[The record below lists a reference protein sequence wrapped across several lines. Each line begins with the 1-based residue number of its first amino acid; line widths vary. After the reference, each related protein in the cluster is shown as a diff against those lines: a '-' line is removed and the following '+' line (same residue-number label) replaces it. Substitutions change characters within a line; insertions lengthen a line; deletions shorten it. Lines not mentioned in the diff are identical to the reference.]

1 MLIKSFHMGNSIYFK
16 RLLYPA
22 IFCTLLLSF
31 SACTPGKV
39 ASNKKN
45 DASLAT
51 THAYSQDAKV
61 LAKGQQLFQ
70 AYCSPC
76 HNFLQKGIGPSL
88 EHVTAAVT
96 PAWLKSFIR
105 NAPEMIEKGD
115 ARAKQLFAEYN
126 QLMPPFSEIKEADL
140 DAIVSYI
147 HSQQKAPEVP
157 VAGMGEAMQN
167 PIAEKIAKS
176 GLVLEMK
183 HFTTAPPTGTKPP
196 IARINQMRVLSGNG
210 KDRLFIHDLRGFLYE
225 LMDTNWHV
233 ALEMKKE
240 RPKFIFDPGMG
251 TGFGSFAFH
260 PEFYQ
265 NGLFYTT
272 HTEPPGTAPADFA
285 YPDSIKVTLQWV
297 LTEWTIKDPKSSA
310 FSGSSRELLRVN
322 MVTGIHGVQEIAFN
336 PGAKKGGADYGLL
349 YIGIGDGGA
358 SENRYP
364 FICHDK
370 SRIWGSV
377 SRIDPSGR
385 NSKNGKYGI
394 PATNPYASMSD
405 GVACREIYCRGFR
418 NPNRYTWAPD
428 GRMLIAD
435 IGHINIEELNLAVP
449 GGDYG
454 WPYREGTYVINP
466 KIKMDKVYPLPADD
480 KSKNYLYPVL
490 QFDHDEGK
498 AIEGGFVYTGS
509 ALPELKG
516 KYVFGEIALGRV
528 FYVELAELQQGKQ
541 ATIKEL
547 ELKLDGK
554 IVTILGLNNGI
565 KPDFRLG
572 VGLNNELFI
581 YTKSDGKVY
590 KIVDCVKSS

>member
-1 MLIKSFHMGNSIYFK
+1 MENQVHFK
-16 RLLYPA
+16 QLWYSA
-22 IFCTLLLSF
+22 IFCGLFLSIA
-31 SACTPGKV
+31 ACTPGKV
-39 ASNKKN
+39 TSKKTSDSSKDLAAS
-45 DASLAT
+45 
-51 THAYSQDAKV
+51 AYSQDTKV

-70 AYCSPC
+70 GYCSPC

-88 EHVTAAVT
+88 EQVTAVVT
-96 PAWLKSFIR
+96 PTWLKSFIR
-105 NAPEMIEKGD
+105 NAPAMIEKGD
-115 ARAKQLFAEYN
+115 PRAKQLFAEYN
-126 QLMPPFSEIKEADL
+126 QLMPPFNEIKEADL
-140 DAIVSYI
+140 DAIVAYI
-147 HSQQKAPEVP
+147 HSQHKEPEKQSSDLGTP
-157 VAGMGEAMQN
+157 MQN

-176 GLVLEMK
+176 GLALQIQHVA
-183 HFTTAPPTGTKPP
+183 TAPPTGTKAP
-196 IARINQMRVLSGNG
+196 IARINQMRVLPGA

-225 LMDTNWHV
+225 LIDTSWHV

-272 HTEPPGTAPADFA
+272 HTEPPGTAVADFA

-297 LTEWTIKDPKSSA
+297 ITEWTIKDPNAKT
-310 FSGSSRELLRVN
+310 FTPTSSRTLFRVN

-336 PGAKKGGADYGLL
+336 PGAKKGDADYGLL
-349 YIGIGDGGA
+349 YIGLGDGGA
-358 SENRYP
+358 SESGFP

-370 SRIWGSV
+370 SRIWSSV
-377 SRIDPSGR
+377 LRIDPKGK
-385 NSKNGKYGI
+385 NSKNGQYGI
-394 PATNPYASMSD
+394 PASNPYAKLSD
-405 GVACREIYCRGFR
+405 DIACREVYCRGFR

-428 GRMLIAD
+428 GRLLIAD

-466 KIKMDKVYPLPADD
+466 KAKMDKVYALPADD
-480 KSKNYLYPVL
+480 SKYNYLYPVL

-498 AIEGGFVYTGS
+498 AIEGGFVYTGT
-509 ALPELKG
+509 AIPELRG
-516 KYVFGEIALGRV
+516 KYIFGEIALGRV
-528 FYVELAELQQGKQ
+528 FYAEVDQLKQGKQ
-541 ATIKEL
+541 ATIQEL
-547 ELKLDGK
+547 ELKMDDKMVKMLELTK
-554 IVTILGLNNGI
+554 GI

-590 KIVDCVKSS
+590 KVVGCVRNQ

>member
-1 MLIKSFHMGNSIYFK
+1 MGNPLHFR

-22 IFCTLLLSF
+22 ILCTLLFSF
-31 SACTPGKV
+31 HACTPSKV
-39 ASNKKN
+39 ASGKKA
-45 DASLAT
+45 DTSSMASAA
-51 THAYSQDAKV
+51 HAYSQDAKV

-88 EHVTAAVT
+88 EQVTAVVSPT
-96 PAWLKSFIR
+96 WIKSFIR

-115 ARAKQLFAEYN
+115 PRAKQLYAEYN

-140 DAIVSYI
+140 SAIVSYI

-157 VAGMGEAMQN
+157 AAGLGEAMQN
-167 PIAEKIAKS
+167 PISEKITKS
-176 GLVLEMK
+176 GLVLQMK
-183 HFTTAPPTGTKPP
+183 HVTTAPPTGTKPP
-196 IARINQMRVLSGNG
+196 IARINQMRVLSGG
-210 KDRLFIHDLRGFLYE
+210 GRDRLFIHDLRGFLYE
-225 LMDTNWHV
+225 LMDTSWHV

-240 RPKFIFDPGMG
+240 RPKFIYDPGMG

-272 HTEPPGTAPADFA
+272 HTEPPGSAPADFA

-297 LTEWTIKDPKSSA
+297 LTEWTFKDPKSSTFTA
-310 FSGSSRELLRVN
+310 GSSRELLRVN

-336 PGAKKGGADYGLL
+336 PGAKKGDTDYGLL

-364 FICHDK
+364 FICQDK

-377 SRIDPSGR
+377 SRIDPRGK

-394 PATNPYASMSD
+394 PASNPYAKLTD
-405 GVACREIYCRGFR
+405 DVACREIYCRGFR

-428 GRMLIAD
+428 GRLLIAD
-435 IGHINIEELNLAVP
+435 IGHANIEELNIAVP

-454 WPYREGTYVINP
+454 WPAREGTYVINP
-466 KIKMDKVYPLPADD
+466 KAKMDKVYPLPGDD
-480 KSKNYLYPVL
+480 KKYNYLYPAL

-498 AIEGGFVYTGS
+498 AIEGGFVYTGTL
-509 ALPELKG
+509 LPELKG
-516 KYVFGEIALGRV
+516 KYIFGEIALGRV
-528 FYVELAELQQGKQ
+528 FFVDVADLQLGKQ
-541 ATIKEL
+541 AKIQEL
-547 ELKLDGK
+547 ELKLDDK

-572 VGLNNELFI
+572 IGLNQELFI

-590 KIVDCVKSS
+590 KIVDCVKSSGS

>member
-1 MLIKSFHMGNSIYFK
+1 MGNSIHFK
-16 RLLYPA
+16 RLFFLSL
-22 IFCTLLLSF
+22 IGILLF
-31 SACTPGKV
+31 SIHACTPGKV
-39 ASNKKN
+39 ASNKKADRSN
-45 DASLAT
+45 NTYA
-51 THAYSQDAKV
+51 AYSQDPQT
-61 LAKGQQLFQ
+61 LTKGQQLFQ

-88 EHVTAAVT
+88 EQVTASVT
-96 PAWLKSFIR
+96 HDWLKNFIR
-105 NAPEMIEKGD
+105 NAPAMIEKGD
-115 ARAKQLFAEYN
+115 TRAKKLFEEYN
-126 QLMPPFSEIKEADL
+126 QMMPPFSEVKDVDLEA
-140 DAIVSYI
+140 IMSYI
-147 HSQQKAPEVP
+147 HSQQKAPEIQTLDLGTP
-157 VAGMGEAMQN
+157 MQN
-167 PIAEKIAKS
+167 PIDEKIAKS
-176 GLVLEMK
+176 GLVLQIE
-183 HFTTAPPTGTKPP
+183 HVATAPPTGTKAP
-196 IARINQMRVLSGNG
+196 IARINQMRVLSGG
-210 KDRLFIHDLRGFLYE
+210 AKDRLFIHDLRGFLYE
-225 LMDTNWHV
+225 LIDTTWQV

-272 HTEPPGTAPADFA
+272 HTEPAGTALADFA

-297 LTEWTIKDPKSSA
+297 LTEWTIKDPNAKTFSA
-310 FSGSSRELLRVN
+310 INSRTLFRVN

-336 PGAKKGGADYGLL
+336 PLVKKGDPDYGLL
-349 YIGIGDGGA
+349 YIGVGDGGA
-358 SENRYP
+358 SENRFP
-364 FICHDK
+364 FICEDK
-370 SRIWGSV
+370 SRIWSSV
-377 SRIDPSGR
+377 LRIDPRGK
-385 NSKNGKYGI
+385 NSKNGQYGI
-394 PATNPYASMSD
+394 PSSNPYAKLSD
-405 GVACREIYCRGFR
+405 DVACREVYCRGFR
-418 NPNRYTWAPD
+418 NPNRYTWTPD

-466 KIKMDKVYPLPADD
+466 KAKMDKVYALPADD
-480 KSKNYLYPVL
+480 SKFNYLYPVL

-509 ALPELKG
+509 AIPALKG
-516 KYVFGEIALGRV
+516 KYIFGEIALGRV
-528 FYVELAELQQGKQ
+528 FYVELDQLKQGKQ

-547 ELKLDGK
+547 ELKMGDK

-572 VGLNNELFI
+572 VGLNQELFI

-590 KIVDCVKSS
+590 KIVDCFKNS

>member
-1 MLIKSFHMGNSIYFK
+1 MGNQVHSRQLWYS
-16 RLLYPA
+16 A
-22 IFCTLLLSF
+22 IFFGLLLCLG
-31 SACTPGKV
+31 ACTPGKV
-39 ASNKKN
+39 ASQKN
-45 DASLAT
+45 AGPSKDLVAL
-51 THAYSQDAKV
+51 AYSQDGKI

-88 EHVTAAVT
+88 EQVTATVT
-96 PAWLKSFIR
+96 PSWIKSFIR

-115 ARAKQLFAEYN
+115 PRAKQLFAEYN

-147 HSQQKAPEVP
+147 HSQQKAPEAP
-157 VAGMGEAMQN
+157 TAGLGEAMQN
-167 PIAEKIAKS
+167 PITEKIAKS
-176 GLVLEMK
+176 GLVLQME
-183 HFTTAPPTGTKPP
+183 HVTTAPPTGTKPP
-196 IARINQMRVLSGNG
+196 IARINQMRVLSGGG

-225 LMDTNWHV
+225 LIDTTWHV
-233 ALEMKKE
+233 AMEMKKE

-272 HTEPPGTAPADFA
+272 HTEPAGTAPADFA

-297 LTEWTIKDPKSSA
+297 ITEWTIKDPNAKTFSA
-310 FSGSSRELLRVN
+310 VNSRTLFRVN

-336 PGAKKGGADYGLL
+336 PGAKKGEADYGLL
-349 YIGIGDGGA
+349 YIGLGDGGA
-358 SENRYP
+358 SENRFP
-364 FICHDK
+364 FICQDK
-370 SRIWGSV
+370 SRIWSSV
-377 SRIDPSGR
+377 LRIDPRGK
-385 NSKNGKYGI
+385 NSKNGQYGI
-394 PATNPYASMSD
+394 PPSNPYAKLSD
-405 GVACREIYCRGFR
+405 DVACREVYCRGFR
-418 NPNRYTWAPD
+418 NPNRYTWTPD
-428 GRMLIAD
+428 GRMLVAD
-435 IGHINIEELNLAVP
+435 IGHANIEELNLAVP

-466 KIKMDKVYPLPADD
+466 KAKMDKVYPLPADD
-480 KSKNYLYPVL
+480 SKYNYLYPVL

-498 AIEGGFVYTGS
+498 AIEGGFVYTGTL
-509 ALPELKG
+509 LPELKG
-516 KYVFGEIALGRV
+516 KYIFGEIALGRV
-528 FYVELAELQQGKQ
+528 FYVELDQLKQGKQ

-547 ELKLDGK
+547 ELKMDGK
-554 IVTILGLNNGI
+554 MVTILGLNNGI

-572 VGLNNELFI
+572 VGLNQELFI

-590 KIVDCVKSS
+590 KIVDCIKNS